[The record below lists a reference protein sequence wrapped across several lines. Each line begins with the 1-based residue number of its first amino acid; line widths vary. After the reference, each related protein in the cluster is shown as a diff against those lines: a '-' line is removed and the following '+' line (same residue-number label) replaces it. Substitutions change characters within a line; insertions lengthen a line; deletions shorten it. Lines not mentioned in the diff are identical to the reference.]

1 MRPISYARATDVAS
15 AITTVSAD
23 PQRAFLA
30 GGTTEID
37 LLRLNVVQPSGL
49 VDINLLPLKQIEE
62 LAHGGLRSGA
72 LARMRD
78 VAEAQ
83 ATIGKLFD
91 LLERQQ
97 IDVNEPAGLYDIQA
111 Q

>member
-1 MRPISYARATDVAS
+1 MRPISYTRATDVAS

-49 VDINLLPLKQIEE
+49 VDINLFRSSRSKSLPMVACASERS
-62 LAHGGLRSGA
+62 HG
-72 LARMRD
+72 
-78 VAEAQ
+78 
-83 ATIGKLFD
+83 
-91 LLERQQ
+91 
-97 IDVNEPAGLYDIQA
+97 
-111 Q
+111 